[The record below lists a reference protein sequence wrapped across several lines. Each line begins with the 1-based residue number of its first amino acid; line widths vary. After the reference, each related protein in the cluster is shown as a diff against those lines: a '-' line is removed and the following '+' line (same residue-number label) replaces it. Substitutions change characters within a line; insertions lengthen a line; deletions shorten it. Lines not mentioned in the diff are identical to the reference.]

1 MTFSTNN
8 FGASNSALASNFY
21 RIPGALAVAG
31 CAVLALATVA
41 SANNLTAEPAMINL
55 ESAAILP
62 LPDAHASSTIQTGLE
77 PESLEA
83 GKQSEVGFPAET
95 LDTPAP
101 NFSGA
106 ESTEV
111 LRPSVVSLDAYSPLK
126 AVEASQSVAE
136 ALGRDNS
143 SIAAAPAPDST
154 TTTEPKKWGVGVRA
168 QASTLGLFG
177 VDAGYMFSDRFHARL
192 GFDVGGFGY
201 NTTNSGVD
209 YDATASLSNIHLL
222 GDYFPFGGGLRLT
235 GGLIL
240 QNNRVTGNA
249 KTSSNGTVTLDGQT
263 YTLGAAGQVSNIAA
277 EASYGSGV
285 APYLGIGYGT
295 PISPG
300 LSFNA
305 ELGVMFPGSPS
316 VRLTPTVSPLVPQ
329 ATANQ
334 IIQQTRQQEATTN
347 RDIAGFTVYPV
358 LSIGISYAF

>member
-1 MTFSTNN
+1 M
-8 FGASNSALASNFY
+8 GSNLY
-21 RIPGALAVAG
+21 RIRISGALAAAG
-31 CAVLALATVA
+31 CLVLALATVA
-41 SANNLTAEPAMINL
+41 SANNLVAAPVVGHLEPA
-55 ESAAILP
+55 EILP
-62 LPDAHASSTIQTGLE
+62 VPNDNAPSTMQTSME
-77 PESLEA
+77 PGSLEA
-83 GKQSEVGFPAET
+83 GKQSEVEVPTENWGEPW
-95 LDTPAP
+95 P
-101 NFSGA
+101 NLSGA
-106 ESTEV
+106 EATEV
-111 LRPSVVSLDAYSPLK
+111 SGKSVVSLDSDSPLK
-126 AVEASQSVAE
+126 TVEASQSVAE
-136 ALGRDNS
+136 ALGKENA

-154 TTTEPKKWGVGVRA
+154 ATAEPKKWGVGVRA

-209 YDATASLSNIHLL
+209 YDANASLSNIHLL
-222 GDYFPFGGGLRLT
+222 GDYFPFGSGLRLT
-235 GGLIL
+235 GGLIF
-240 QNNRVTGNA
+240 QNNRLTGNA

-263 YTLGAAGQVSNIAA
+263 YSLGAAGQVSNIAA

-305 ELGVMFPGSPS
+305 ELGFMFPGSPS

-329 ATANQ
+329 ATADQ

-358 LSIGISYAF
+358 LSIGLSYAF

>member
-8 FGASNSALASNFY
+8 FGVSNSMMASNLY
-21 RIPGALAVAG
+21 RMSGALVAAG
-31 CAVLALATVA
+31 CLVVALATVA
-41 SANNLTAEPAMINL
+41 SANNLVAEPAAGNL
-55 ESAAILP
+55 ESTEILP
-62 LPDAHASSTIQTGLE
+62 MPDDNAPLTMQTGME
-77 PESLEA
+77 PDSLEA
-83 GKQSEVGFPAET
+83 GLPAET
-95 LDTPAP
+95 FGEPWP
-101 NFSGA
+101 NLSGA

-111 LRPSVVSLDAYSPLK
+111 AGKSVVSLDYDSPLK
-126 AVEASQSVAE
+126 TVEASQSVAE
-136 ALGRDNS
+136 ALVKENA

-154 TTTEPKKWGVGVRA
+154 AAAEPKKWGVGLRA

-192 GFDVGGFGY
+192 GFDAGGFGY

-209 YDATASLSNIHLL
+209 YDANASLSNIHLL

-235 GGLIL
+235 GGLIF
-240 QNNRVTGNA
+240 QNNRLTGNA

-277 EASYGSGV
+277 EASYSSGV

-305 ELGVMFPGSPS
+305 ELGFMFPGSPS

-329 ATANQ
+329 ATADQ

-358 LSIGISYAF
+358 LSIGLSYAF